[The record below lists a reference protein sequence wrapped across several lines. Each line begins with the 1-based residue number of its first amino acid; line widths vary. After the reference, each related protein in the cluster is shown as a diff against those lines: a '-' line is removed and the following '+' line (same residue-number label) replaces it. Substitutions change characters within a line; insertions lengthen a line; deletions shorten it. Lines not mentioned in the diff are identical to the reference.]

1 MIRSIVLLLLVS
13 AGAALFFSE
22 FNITYWKAFLF
33 TLILQLVAWNLF
45 TNYQRAQIVRNSQLN
60 EQEFIQNIGKQEV
73 EVPCAACSHA
83 NLTVVQLNSANT
95 FECEA
100 CDVKNAL
107 YINMEAVAMT
117 VVGDVKER

>member
-13 AGAALFFSE
+13 TGSALFFSE
-22 FNITYWKAFLF
+22 LGIMFWKTFLF
-33 TLILQLVAWNLF
+33 TIILQLVVWNIF
-45 TNYQRAQIVRNSQLN
+45 TNYQRAQVMKNSQLI
-60 EQEFIQNIGKQEV
+60 EKEFLENVGKQEV
-73 EVPCAACSHA
+73 KVPCSSCAHENIVS
-83 NLTVVQLNSANT
+83 VELNSANT

-107 YINMEAVAMT
+107 YINIETVAMT